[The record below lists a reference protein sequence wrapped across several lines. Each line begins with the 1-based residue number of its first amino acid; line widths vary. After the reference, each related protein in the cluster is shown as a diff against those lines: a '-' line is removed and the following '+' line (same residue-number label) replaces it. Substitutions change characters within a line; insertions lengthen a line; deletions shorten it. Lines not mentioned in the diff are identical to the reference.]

1 MASKRFLF
9 LAAFSFFLLTSLW
22 PGGAPDLAADGAA
35 LLALRAAVG
44 RSVLTWNASRSPCTW
59 QGVECGSGRVTALR
73 LPGVGLIGPIPVAA
87 VRNLSALRTLSLRY
101 NALSGV
107 LPFDLP
113 GLPEL
118 RNLYLQHNRFS
129 GNIPPALGS
138 VRNLIRFNLAGNQLS
153 GEIPQE
159 LNNLTRLRTLYLE
172 NNRLSGSIPPLD
184 LPNLSQFN
192 VSFNPLK
199 ATIPSRFRT
208 FPSSAFLSTGLCGR
222 PLQPCLSDIPPSAA
236 LGAAGRDN
244 GGGAGKGKNKLSGG
258 AIAGIAIGS
267 AAFILILLILLILL
281 CRRSGKNRTSSLE
294 AVETRV
300 KQPEEAVSASEQD
313 NQVGGSSQANIR
325 PAPTAAIGG
334 GKKLVFFSGARATFD
349 LEDLLRASAEVLGKG
364 TFGTTYKAVLEMGI
378 TVAVKRLKDVTL
390 TEEDFREKVEVIG
403 AIDHPN
409 LVPLRAYY
417 YSKDEKLL
425 VYDYMP
431 LGSLS
436 ALLHVKE
443 INCLLIL
450 VVLFG
455 NGPESFWKEY
465 DVKDMESTGYSV
477 SGRTPLSWE
486 TRTGIALAAAYGI
499 EYIQSTGS
507 STSHGNIKSSNVL
520 LTKSFE
526 AHVSDHGLALLAGP
540 SSSSTRIVGYR
551 APEVTDAR
559 MISQKADVYS
569 FGVLLMELLSGKA
582 PAQALN
588 DEGIDLPRWVQS
600 IVPEEWATEVF
611 DPELLRYQTL
621 EEDMVQFL
629 QLAVD
634 CTAQHPDKRPSMT
647 EVVARMKVIQTSRLK
662 SLSREQHNS
671 NNSIE
676 VSSD

>member
-325 PAPTAAIGG
+325 PAPTAAIAG

-436 ALLHVKE
+436 ALLH
-443 INCLLIL
+443 
-450 VVLFG
+450 
-455 NGPESFWKEY
+455 
-465 DVKDMESTGYSV
+465 GYRV

-647 EVVARMKVIQTSRLK
+647 EVVTRMKVIQTSRLK
-662 SLSREQHNS
+662 S
-671 NNSIE
+671 
-676 VSSD
+676 

>member
-436 ALLHVKE
+436 ALLH
-443 INCLLIL
+443 
-450 VVLFG
+450 
-455 NGPESFWKEY
+455 
-465 DVKDMESTGYSV
+465 GYSV

>member
-1 MASKRFLF
+1 MASRRILF
-9 LAAFSFFLLTSLW
+9 AAAFSFFLFTALW

-44 RSVLTWNASRSPCTW
+44 RFVLTWNASRSPCTW

-73 LPGVGLIGPIPVAA
+73 LPGVGLIGPFPVAA

-101 NALSGV
+101 NALSGA
-107 LPFDLP
+107 LPSDLT

-129 GNIPPALGS
+129 GSIPPALGS
-138 VRNLIRFNLAGNQLS
+138 VRNLIRLNLAGNQLS
-153 GEIPQE
+153 GQIPQE
-159 LNNLTRLRTLYLE
+159 LNNLTRLGTLYLE
-172 NNRLSGSIPPLD
+172 NNRLSGSIPPFD
-184 LPNLSQFN
+184 LLNLSQFN
-192 VSFNPLK
+192 VSFNPLN
-199 ATIPSRFRT
+199 ATIPSRFRK
-208 FPSSAFLSTGLCGR
+208 FPSSSFLSTGLCGR
-222 PLQPCLSDIPPSAA
+222 PLQPCPNEIPPSAA
-236 LGAAGRDN
+236 SGPDERDN
-244 GGGAGKGKNKLSGG
+244 GAGAGKGKNKLSGG

-267 AAFILILLILLILL
+267 AAFILILLILLVLL
-281 CRRSGKNRTSSLE
+281 CRMSGKSRTSSLD

-300 KQPEEAVSASEQD
+300 KQPEEAVSALEQD
-313 NQVGGSSQANIR
+313 NQLGVGGSGQSNIR
-325 PAPTAAIGG
+325 PAPTAIIAG

-390 TEEDFREKVEVIG
+390 TEEEFREKVEVIR

-436 ALLHVKE
+436 ALLH
-443 INCLLIL
+443 
-450 VVLFG
+450 
-455 NGPESFWKEY
+455 
-465 DVKDMESTGYSV
+465 GYRV
-477 SGRTPLSWE
+477 SGITPLSWE

-499 EYIQSTGS
+499 EYIQSTGP
-507 STSHGNIKSSNVL
+507 STWHGDIKSSNIL
-520 LTKSFE
+520 LTKSYE

-540 SSSSTRIVGYR
+540 SFFSTRIVGYR
-551 APEVTDAR
+551 APEVIDAR

-569 FGVLLMELLSGKA
+569 FGVLLMELLTGKA

-611 DPELLRYQTL
+611 DPELLRHQTL

-634 CTAQHPDKRPSMT
+634 CTAQHPDNRPSMT

-662 SLSREQHNS
+662 SLSRVQHNS